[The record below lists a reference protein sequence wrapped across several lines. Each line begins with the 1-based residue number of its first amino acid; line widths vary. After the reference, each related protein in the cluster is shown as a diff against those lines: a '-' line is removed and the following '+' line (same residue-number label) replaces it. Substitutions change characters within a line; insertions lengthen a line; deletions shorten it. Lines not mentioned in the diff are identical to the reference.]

1 MLFWIRKRPAR
12 WAEAKRVHKSGQ
24 TKCLRLIKYKHNL
37 HKHVVIVTDSKVW
50 DCVETSDN
58 NDIII
63 CRTEL
68 RALKLASILWLENA
82 QSLSSS
88 TCGLSIYCTPVESS
102 ISLFMSTPPWVFW
115 HGCFSSHGSIIDS
128 TKQCHI
134 LIWIDRS
141 LPLRVHA
148 GYESGMHLPRSRYS
162 IAGWIG
168 NGRVKSMIFP
178 YFSVIPHISVTTWE
192 SWDWNHTSMKLF
204 KSQALQT
211 SKTGGW
217 RLPPHHLSQRK
228 NGLCKVKGKN
238 QQKLWYKLYK
248 LDMYM
253 L

>member
-88 TCGLSIYCTPVESS
+88 TCGLSIYCTPLESS

-115 HGCFSSHGSIIDS
+115 HGCFSSRGSIIDS

-148 GYESGMHLPRSRYS
+148 GYESGMHLPRSRTQHRWLDWKWQGEKYDFSIFFRYS
-162 IAGWIG
+162 
-168 NGRVKSMIFP
+168 P
-178 YFSVIPHISVTTWE
+178 YFGDNLGLKLHFDETFQIPGAANFQNGWLETA
-192 SWDWNHTSMKLF
+192 TSPPQPKE
-204 KSQALQT
+204 KRAL
-211 SKTGGW
+211 
-217 RLPPHHLSQRK
+217 
-228 NGLCKVKGKN
+228 
-238 QQKLWYKLYK
+238 
-248 LDMYM
+248 
-253 L
+253 